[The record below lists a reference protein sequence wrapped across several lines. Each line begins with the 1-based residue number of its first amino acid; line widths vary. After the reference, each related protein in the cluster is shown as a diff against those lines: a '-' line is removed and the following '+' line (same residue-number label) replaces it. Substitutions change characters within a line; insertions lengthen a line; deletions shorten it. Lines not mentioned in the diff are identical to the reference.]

1 MNSKNN
7 TYDKNNHDVNPF
19 NGTTA
24 PSNVAQN
31 HSLDAHRDLLH
42 LEADFQTRF
51 HRWLDEQ
58 TLDLG
63 YVIDLKTPLDALIEL
78 FESFQIPK
86 DTNNEQDFPS
96 FHVESTLAILKSLLS
111 NYDNTMGAL
120 YNARKSIG
128 CLESKQLIHK
138 QFLNQWSDETIKVLH
153 GSRNVLMKQHQLLN
167 FQKSEKEL
175 LKYKF
180 ERCEQDRQTKEN
192 LILSLVNKLND
203 KERELLQMDK
213 NQKKLNF
220 KILNLKTQLQQLTK
234 WKQHMNNDFI
244 FKFAKDEQLHQSKTR
259 QRSLEYSNSVE
270 TRNRMNLNN
279 NTNTNR
285 SRSNS
290 MNRFEHDT
298 NTKSRSRSRSRTK
311 SQTKVKKND
320 TQPLMNKSEQINQDF
335 IDDIMKALMEK
346 KKKFKRISN
355 TNADK
360 MNPAKSILLSKLK
373 EVDGEIN
380 ELAKDLLL

>member
-1 MNSKNN
+1 
-7 TYDKNNHDVNPF
+7 
-19 NGTTA
+19 
-24 PSNVAQN
+24 
-31 HSLDAHRDLLH
+31 
-42 LEADFQTRF
+42 
-51 HRWLDEQ
+51 
-58 TLDLG
+58 
-63 YVIDLKTPLDALIEL
+63 
-78 FESFQIPK
+78 
-86 DTNNEQDFPS
+86 
-96 FHVESTLAILKSLLS
+96 
-111 NYDNTMGAL
+111 MGAL

-335 IDDIMKALMEK
+335 IDDIMKVLMEK
-346 KKKFKRISN
+346 KKKFKRNSN